1 MKTKLLRLLAW
12 SLALVLIMGLAVTAS
27 AADIA
32 HVVVIQWEDEN
43 NAEKIRP
50 DQVTCTMNGEDVLVE
65 KNGGWAGIAVGPN
78 DATWSISAVSGYTPN
93 IGNEKNGITIIK
105 MFHDVKKKDI
115 VVSAKWNDTFDGK
128 ENANGVRPSDVLVQL
143 LADNKSY
150 GPPQKL
156 SSSNGWTATWDDVLE
171 NMNGAA
177 LSYTVQTVDN
187 PEFYPDPVIEYS
199 GDNVTVTYT
208 LKTGTL
214 QVNTALTNAPVLN
227 PGLNLRIE
235 GPDRRTADPSNPLI
249 VSYRASYTLA
259 DVLPG
264 AYLVTV
270 INPDAYED
278 SGAYVVPAETTRA
291 DAVYVN
297 GGATGTTNLRV
308 TWTDT
313 IPDRERN
320 ENPLAAENTNQL
332 LFEIIGPDE
341 TLPITLT
348 YAQFQHLVSSP
359 ELASGEYYLG
369 NLKPGS
375 YAVVERN
382 EGTLIDNY
390 RLRSDSITGVTFQVT
405 ANNTATGA
413 MTNIYEPSL
422 TPPPQPDLV
431 NIPVT
436 KIWDDNDNAEGS
448 RPESITVR
456 LYADGAEVE
465 SRQLTA
471 ANNWS
476 ITFMDLPRYRIKDV
490 EYVYSVQEDPVPL
503 YLTSVNGTTITNTYQ
518 SVLTRTSVRK
528 LWNDNNNAA
537 GLRPASVTMTLRN
550 GASVVTTVR
559 LSDENGWYAEV
570 TDLPSR
576 VNGAPAVY
584 TWTEQEVIGYVSTMS
599 TDGTSVVFTNTP
611 WERPPEPRRTPR
623 VPGRPVFVFEEYE
636 TPLGI
641 AVEINHVGDCFD

>member
-12 SLALVLIMGLAVTAS
+12 SFALVLMMGLAVTAS
-27 AADIA
+27 AEGPATA
-32 HVVVIQWEDEN
+32 RVIVIKWADEN
-43 NAEKIRP
+43 NVEGFRP
-50 DQVTCTMNGEDVLVE
+50 DTVACQLGSN
-65 KNGGWAGIAVGPN
+65 
-78 DATWSISAVSGYTPN
+78 SRAVSKADGWSWITV
-93 IGNEKNGITIIK
+93 GTSNGWIVTVPAEYEEVDGTRTTTD
-105 MFHDVKKKDI
+105 DVT
-115 VVSAKWNDTFDGK
+115 VVTLKHNVNWQTVSVTADWQDNND
-128 ENANGVRPSDVLVQL
+128 ENGVRPSEVKVQL
-143 LADNKSY
+143 MANGEKFGAPIPLSGNSWSNKWE
-150 GPPQKL
+150 KL
-156 SSSNGWTATWDDVLE
+156 PEYKDKVKLTYS
-171 NMNGAA
+171 
-177 LSYTVQTVDN
+177 VQAVET
-187 PEFYPDPVIEYS
+187 PEFYAVTNGTD
-199 GDNVTVTYT
+199 TVTYT
-208 LKTGTL
+208 LTTGTL

-235 GPDRRTADPSNPLI
+235 GPDHRTNPSPLI
-249 VSYRASYTLA
+249 VPYSASYTLA

-348 YAQFQHLVSSP
+348 YEQFQHLVSSP

-413 MTNIYEPSL
+413 LTNIYEPSL

-503 YLTSVNGTTITNTYQ
+503 YLTSINGTTITNTYQ

-584 TWTEQEVIGYVSTMS
+584 TWTEQEVIGYVSSMS